1 MARIRRGRSGPARP
15 MTARRRPPLSRSPA
29 VRFPSCK
36 SDRKLSRVAA
46 RVLAGLAL
54 AVSVASGATP
64 SAASA
69 CRDPAPGVASLDQ
82 AAAPRVLALQGS
94 VPFVTMAPFADFLE
108 AMGYPAERLR
118 HPPDGTRTL
127 ASFVDA
133 RRFAGEIAWHYERD
147 GVMPVLV
154 GHSQGGMV
162 VIKALHEL
170 AGRNG
175 PIPVWNPMLGAAE
188 QRTWIIDPR
197 SGARREVT
205 TLRVNFAAALVTG
218 SLPRVLLA
226 QWDVLPLLRDVPDSA
241 VAFTGFAI
249 PWDAIAG
256 TGAHPAPFR
265 ATGSALVRNVVLPA
279 AYSHIALPAV
289 DHLARQSATRAWIE
303 AWRPDVVATPLP
315 QGADVGNLLH
325 AADLWYSLRR
335 AWCESAQARA
345 AS

>member
-1 MARIRRGRSGPARP
+1 MD
-15 MTARRRPPLSRSPA
+15 ARRRLPRRSPA
-29 VRFPSCK
+29 VLSSQAE
-36 SDRKLSRVAA
+36 SDRKLSGLLR
-46 RVLAGLAL
+46 RVLAGVAL
-54 AVSVASGATP
+54 AVGLATATGVAAATP
-64 SAASA
+64 A
-69 CRDPAPGVASLDQ
+69 CRDAAPDVAALDR
-82 AAAPRVLALQGS
+82 AAAPRVLALHGS

-118 HPPDGTRTL
+118 HPVDGARTL

-175 PIPVWNPMLGAAE
+175 PVSVWNPVLGAAE
-188 QRTWIIDPR
+188 PRTWITDPA

-205 TLRVNFAAALVTG
+205 TLRVGFAAALVTG
-218 SLPRVLLA
+218 SLPRLVLA
-226 QWDVLPLLRDVPDSA
+226 QWDVLPLLRDVPDSV

-256 TGAHPAPFR
+256 TGPSPAPFR
-265 ATGSALVRNVVLPA
+265 ATGSASVRNVVLPA

-289 DHLARQSATRAWIE
+289 DHLARQPATRAWID
-303 AWRPDVVATPLP
+303 AWRPDAAAAPLP
-315 QGADVGNLLH
+315 QGADTANLLH
-325 AADLWYSLRR
+325 AADLWYSLRH
-335 AWCESAQARA
+335 AWCAAAQARGP
-345 AS
+345 S